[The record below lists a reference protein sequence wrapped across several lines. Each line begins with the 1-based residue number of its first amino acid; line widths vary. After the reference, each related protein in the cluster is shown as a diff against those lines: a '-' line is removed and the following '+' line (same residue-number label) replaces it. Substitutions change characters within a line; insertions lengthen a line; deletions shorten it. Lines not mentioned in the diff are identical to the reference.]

1 MKRRNTLL
9 TLTTGLLLMEQVA
22 WAQNPSDFWHEDIW
36 QRADRGFLYYGPEN
50 EMYTLPEKK
59 PLESLQTLEAL
70 QAEVTQRLHRAVMTP
85 TAETLTDYLEANT
98 FLLEKSER
106 FASTWQKTLWAHPE
120 YDHTVKNP
128 GANFAQVLLKENKA
142 KEKTDLLRAIARDWS
157 IVFVVQAGCPFC
169 DAMAAI
175 AAYLKEA
182 TPIEMLSV
190 FVGKKPPE
198 YWPAAKPDNG
208 IVKKLLTLSGVDSP
222 LYATPAVFMVHRTG
236 LKARLV
242 ATGAL
247 SAVTLTDRLITLATL
262 KDSE

>member
-1 MKRRNTLL
+1 MKKRNMIPLL
-9 TLTTGLLLMEQVA
+9 TAGLLLLGENV
-22 WAQNPSDFWHEDIW
+22 WAQNPPDFWHEDIW
-36 QRADRGFLYYGPEN
+36 LRTDRGFLYYGPEN
-50 EMYTLPEKK
+50 ERADQQEKK
-59 PLESLQTLEAL
+59 GLDHLTTLEDL
-70 QAEVTQRLHRAVMTP
+70 QAEVTARLHRAVMAP
-85 TAETLTDYLEANT
+85 SEETLTDYLEANT

-182 TPIEMLSV
+182 TPIETLSV
-190 FVGKKPPE
+190 FIGSQHPE
-198 YWPAAKPDNG
+198 QWPASRPDNG
-208 IVKKLLTLSGVDSP
+208 IVRKLLTLSGIDSP
-222 LYATPAVFMVHRTG
+222 LYATPALFMVHRTG

-247 SAVTLTDRLITLATL
+247 SADTLTDRLITLATL

>member
-1 MKRRNTLL
+1 MKKRNSIPLL
-9 TLTTGLLLMEQVA
+9 TAGLFLLGQNA
-22 WAQNPSDFWHEDIW
+22 WAQNPPDFWHEDIW
-36 QRADRGFLYYGPEN
+36 LRADRGFLYYGPEN
-50 EMYTLPEKK
+50 EMHTLPEKK

-128 GANFAQVLLKENKA
+128 GANFAQVLLKEKKA
-142 KEKTDLLRAIARDWS
+142 DEKQEALQKLAHNWAL
-157 IVFVVQAGCPFC
+157 VFVVQAGCPFC
-169 DAMAAI
+169 DAMAGI
-175 AAYLKEA
+175 ASYLESE
-182 TPIEMLSV
+182 TPFEQLTV
-190 FVGKKPPE
+190 FIGQTKPE
-198 YWPAAKPDNG
+198 HWPNAKPDNG
-208 IVKKLLTLSGVDSP
+208 IVQRLLNLAGIDSP
-222 LYATPAVFMVHRTG
+222 LYSTPSVFMVHRTG

-247 SAVTLTDRLITLATL
+247 SADTLTDRLLTLATD